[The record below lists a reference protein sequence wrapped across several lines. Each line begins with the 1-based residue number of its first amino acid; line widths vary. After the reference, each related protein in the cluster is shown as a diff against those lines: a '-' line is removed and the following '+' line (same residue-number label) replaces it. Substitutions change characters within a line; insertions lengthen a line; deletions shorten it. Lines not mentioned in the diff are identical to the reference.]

1 MLGTMRIQSFIKF
14 LNCLLFNEKTGLK
27 TSRKQ
32 QLIRAVKKKKRQCI
46 ERSQEEND
54 LIEGQLVL
62 AGMD

>member
-32 QLIRAVKKKKRQCI
+32 QLIRAVKKKKKDNALRDH
-46 ERSQEEND
+46 RKK
-54 LIEGQLVL
+54 
-62 AGMD
+62 MT